1 VKRISPIFIA
11 LVLLLCACSAAT
23 SASPQAQLVAVTA
36 TKARMM
42 TLENRVEF
50 SGRVAPES
58 STAVFSKLPGKVEY
72 APLAVGDT
80 VEAGQVLFRLE
91 TTDLELQLDTASA
104 ALSVAEAAYAAGS
117 VQQAGSVVLAASQL
131 ELARKAVEDL
141 TALYETGAATEAQL
155 DEAKIKLEGAQLQY
169 DTAVAANTDSVA
181 AAQLEQAKAAYNA
194 AAAQLGYATVHA
206 PVSGTVTYYLPKEY
220 AMLSNTVPAVVITT
234 GQGCKVIFSVSPS
247 YAGRF
252 AVGDTVTVDGDE
264 SATVTLAGE
273 LPDSATGLI
282 PMEAV
287 TEGTVSRKAGQVVAV
302 SAVTERARDAVAL
315 PLDAVRTDA
324 SGDYVY
330 LAVSGCA
337 KKVHITA
344 GIVTAQYVQALTGVA
359 AGDTVVTSWSSLL
372 TDGAAL
378 TIVE

>member
-1 VKRISPIFIA
+1 MIGLA
-11 LVLLLCACSAAT
+11 LLLSACSAAT
-23 SASPQAQLVAVTA
+23 SAQPQEQLVAVTA
-36 TKARMM
+36 AKAETM

-50 SGRVAPES
+50 SGRVAPEN

-72 APLAVGDT
+72 APLAVGDA

-91 TTDLELQLDTASA
+91 TTDLELQLDTVSA

-117 VQQAGSVVLAASQL
+117 VQQAGSVPLAASQL

-141 TALYETGAATEAQL
+141 TALYETGAATKTQL
-155 DEAKIKLEGAQLQY
+155 DEAQLKLEGAQLQY

-194 AAAQLGYATVHA
+194 AVTQLGYATVYA
-206 PVSGTVTYYLPKEY
+206 PVSGTVTYYLPKVY
-220 AMLSNTVPAVVITT
+220 AMLSNTAPAVVITT
-234 GQGCKVIFSVSPS
+234 GEGCKVAFSVSPS

-252 AVGDTVTVDGDE
+252 AVGDTVTVDGVQF
-264 SATVTLAGE
+264 ATLTLAGE

-287 TEGTVSRKAGQVVAV
+287 TDGTVSRKAGQVVAV
-302 SAVTERARDAVAL
+302 SAVTERAQDAIAL

-330 LAVSGCA
+330 LSVSGVA
-337 KKVHITA
+337 KKVYITP
-344 GIVTAQYVQALTGVA
+344 GIVTAQYVQALAGVA
-359 AGDTVVTSWSSLL
+359 AGDMVVTSWSSLL
-372 TDGAAL
+372 IDGAAL